1 MVAGEESAS
10 GSATSKRT
18 QFVGSILK
26 KVSNSES
33 TNNGKAKC
41 RVSCN
46 FCGEELAYHGAT
58 STMNEH
64 LKRKHSVETDQV
76 PKPKQLKLD
85 TARKTCTKER
95 AIR

>member
-1 MVAGEESAS
+1 M
-10 GSATSKRT
+10 ATGGVLQALQQVCWKY
-18 QFVGSILK
+18 FE

-33 TNNGKAKC
+33 TNNIMKSQVK
-41 RVSCN
+41 VNCN

-64 LKRKHSVETDQV
+64 LRCKHPIETDQA

-85 TARKTCTKER
+85 TYTACKTCTKER
-95 AIR
+95 SIH